1 MNGIVGVIRWLPHNT
16 VYLIHLKDT
25 VFKWDAH
32 HRPRARHVRHQ
43 FRSWVGI
50 GAVESI
56 IKYVAEYYHDDRI
69 LDEVDDRW
77 PHAMGRNI
85 SLSSR

>member
-16 VYLIHLKDT
+16 VYLIHLKGT
-25 VFKWDAH
+25 VVQMGRSPPPEGTP
-32 HRPRARHVRHQ
+32 RPTSVP
-43 FRSWVGI
+43 FVGWY

-56 IKYVAEYYHDDRI
+56 IKHVAEYYHDDRI